1 MRLRHIIALKKQT
14 QTDSKWSIKDL
25 SPRYAPIYAK
35 TKPIRAGWQWRSSKV
50 SDAAGMDYIL
60 LAECNP
66 RRDNW
71 KAILISETSV
81 GPAVV
86 ARFEYHGS
94 HPGLHVH
101 ADCIRGGLETGA
113 VGLDNLARIP
123 PASSMHRRTSAWT
136 EGTFWEAAKRFFRVE
151 EKKGSLI

>member
-1 MRLRHIIALKKQT
+1 MRVRHIVGQKKQT
-14 QTDSKWSIKDL
+14 QTDTKWSIKDL
-25 SPRYAPIYAK
+25 TPRYAPIYTK

-50 SDAAGMDYIL
+50 IDATGREYVL

-71 KAILISETSV
+71 KAVLILETSD
-81 GPAVV
+81 GPSVV
-86 ARFEYHGS
+86 ARFEYHAS

-101 ADCIRGGLETGA
+101 ADCSRGGIETGA
-113 VGLDNLARIP
+113 IGLDNLARLP
-123 PASSMHRRTSAWT
+123 PAGNMHRRKHAWT

-151 EKKGSLI
+151 EQKGTLI